1 MAELTLRPRGAR
13 GRPGARG
20 ADLRWVLVVGG
31 AAALV
36 IGYVLTVSVQA
47 ACAVTLVLTVLALYR
62 HNRTWGI
69 AGLFALWFLAPLL
82 RRLFGLMTG
91 YIDQDPLSVAPFVA
105 TMAMVGLELLRLR
118 LPDRVRKILLVA
130 AAGMA
135 LGLPIGILHGPSSAI
150 YAFIAYV
157 AGRLGRGAGLHGA
170 GVGRAQRAAQA
181 SCSSASRRSPPT
193 PSTSARCT
201 CPTGTGPG
209 CRRRSSRASATRS
222 RGRSGPS
229 AR

>member
-1 MAELTLRPRGAR
+1 MAELTLRPRGGG

-20 ADLRWVLVVGG
+20 ADLRWVLLVGG

-47 ACAVTLVLTVLALYR
+47 ACAVTLVITVLALYR
-62 HNRTWGI
+62 HDRTWGL

-91 YIDQDPLSVAPFVA
+91 YVDQDPLSVAPFVA
-105 TMAMVGLELLRLR
+105 TLALVGLELLRIR
-118 LPDRVRKILLVA
+118 LPERVRRILLVA

-157 AGRLGRGAGLHGA
+157 AG
-170 GVGRAQRAAQA
+170 V
-181 SCSSASRRSPPT
+181 S
-193 PSTSARCT
+193 
-201 CPTGTGPG
+201 
-209 CRRRSSRASATRS
+209 
-222 RGRSGPS
+222 
-229 AR
+229 